1 MDVVMASDAQEVAR
15 DTDAVV
21 LVTEWPQYLDLD
33 WESLASVMR
42 TPILLDTRHA
52 LDRGR
57 ITRAGFRY
65 ITLAG

>member
-1 MDVVMASDAQEVAR
+1 MASDAHEVAR
-15 DTDAVV
+15 ETDAVV
-21 LVTEWPQYLDLD
+21 LVTEWPQYLELD

-52 LDRGR
+52 LDRAR